1 MKDEPQH
8 LQPRMGP
15 RYSRLRMSHTALAPV
30 DGPHDACTCGLDPTA
45 LAPPREGGAARTFPA
60 RRQAGSRLHLHVKG
74 DHNASMRPEPQRSA
88 EPRTTTLAV
97 RRPLLRAK
105 GGTIK
110 EWQNLLIMHDLSAPD
125 GKRGPSGQDIREM
138 YSPTAFF
145 AVLSI
150 HRKQILPKLADF
162 ACISVISCHE
172 GAFSPS
178 GALLGIHRDEIL
190 P

>member
-8 LQPRMGP
+8 LQPQMGP
-15 RYSRLRMSHTALAPV
+15 RGSHLRMSHTAPAPA
-30 DGPHDACTCGLDPTA
+30 DEPHDACTCG
-45 LAPPREGGAARTFPA
+45 AP
-60 RRQAGSRLHLHVKG
+60 QRLRLHVKG
-74 DHNASMRPEPQRSA
+74 NHNASMRPGPQRSA
-88 EPRTTTLAV
+88 ASRTTTLAV
-97 RRPLLRAK
+97 RRPLIRAK

-110 EWQNLLIMHDLSAPD
+110 EWQNLLIMHDLRVPD
-125 GKRGPSGQDIREM
+125 GKRGPSKQDIREM

-145 AVLSI
+145 VVLSI

-162 ACISVISCHE
+162 ACISAISCHE
-172 GAFSPS
+172 GVFFPS

>member
-1 MKDEPQH
+1 MMLAPAEPH
-8 LQPRMGP
+8 SACASTRGGGGP
-15 RYSRLRMSHTALAPV
+15 HFPSSPPSRLT
-30 DGPHDACTCGLDPTA
+30 
-45 LAPPREGGAARTFPA
+45 LAPPREG
-60 RRQAGSRLHLHVKG
+60 Q
-74 DHNASMRPEPQRSA
+74 PQRSA
-88 EPRTTTLAV
+88 ALRAKTLRCAQDKKPSMHPGPQRSAASRTTTLAV

-110 EWQNLLIMHDLSAPD
+110 EWQNLLIMHDLRVPD
-125 GKRGPSGQDIREM
+125 GKRGPSRQDIREM
-138 YSPTAFF
+138 YSPTAFSP
-145 AVLSI
+145 VLSI